1 MRAVVQR
8 VTESQVLV
16 QGELVGRIGKGL
28 MVLLGVEEGDN
39 EKDLIYMA
47 DKITEL
53 RIFEDDCGK
62 MNLSLMDVKGDMLV
76 VSQFTLLGDC
86 RKGRRPGFTG
96 AARPDIASKMYKD
109 FIDIC
114 QSKGI
119 HVEEGV
125 FQAEML
131 VQIHNDGP
139 VTLLLD
145 SRKQF

>member
-8 VTESQVLV
+8 VTKSQVLV
-16 QGELVGRIGKGL
+16 HDEVVGKIDKGL
-28 MVLLGVEEGDN
+28 MVLLGVEDGDS
-39 EKDLIYMA
+39 EKDLKYMA

-53 RIFEDDCGK
+53 RIFEDDQGK
-62 MNLSLMDVKGDMLV
+62 MNLSLMDVKGEMLV

-86 RKGRRPGFTG
+86 RKGRRPGFT
-96 AARPDIASKMYKD
+96 AAERPDIAAKLYKD
-109 FIDIC
+109 FIRIC
-114 QSKGI
+114 QSKGVN
-119 HVEEGV
+119 VEEGV

-131 VQIHNDGP
+131 VQINNDGP